1 MKDMMKFCEL
11 QVGDKFQWGMIRGIK
26 LADNEDC
33 DLPLDQ
39 QKYPNA
45 LILNSEHYSVVG
57 PNTVVK
63 RLRSRFDE
71 KLKEDG
77 AIESENKEPKLTE
90 KNLERYGDT
99 VLVREWKTLTGAYVT
114 EKYIIWKKPNKRD
127 QMYLLT
133 MCNGEAITMKRV

>member
-1 MKDMMKFCEL
+1 MKDIMRFSEL

-45 LILNSEHYSVVG
+45 LILDKEHYGVVG

-71 KLKEDG
+71 KLEEDEVIG
-77 AIESENKEPKLTE
+77 DENKEPKLTE

-114 EKYIIWKKPNKRD
+114 EKYIIWRKPNKRD

>member
-1 MKDMMKFCEL
+1 MKDIMKFCEL
-11 QVGDKFQWGMIRGIK
+11 QVGDKFKWGMIRGIK

-45 LILNSEHYSVVG
+45 LILNTEHYSVVG

-63 RLRSRFDE
+63 RLRSRFDG
-71 KLKEDG
+71 KLKEDK
-77 AIESENKEPKLTE
+77 AIEGENKEPKLTE
-90 KNLERYGDT
+90 KNLERYGDI
-99 VLVREWKTLTGAYVT
+99 VLVRSWQSQSGYMIT
-114 EKYIIWKKPNKRD
+114 EKYIIWRKDNGKD

-133 MCNGEAITMKRV
+133 MCNGEYITMKRV